1 MQPVTSVALPPAA
14 EVAKQSDSDSGA
26 DRYVCGLRSTEK
38 VGDIVLLKIIRSA
51 FVFLLQARFQT
62 SSW

>member
-14 EVAKQSDSDSGA
+14 EVAKQSDSGA

-51 FVFLLQARFQT
+51 FVFLLQARF
-62 SSW
+62 